1 MGSEDSRSYTVTDP
15 TQTNPSGDETVS
27 AAGPPQRPLLPLRHL
42 RVLDVSQVMAG
53 PFCGMLLGDM
63 GADVI
68 KVEPPG
74 SGDQTR
80 RAMGFKLKGSDSL
93 GFINMNRNKRSIVL
107 NLKTEAGR
115 EVFYQLVKTA
125 DVLIENY
132 RPGATARLGIDYATL
147 KAINP
152 RLIYASI
159 SGFGQT
165 GPWSQRPGFD
175 LIAQA
180 MGGIM
185 SITGHPDGPPAKSG
199 VPVADIGCALFA
211 LYAILSAYIGLRE
224 TGEGQYIDASLF
236 EAALAFSIWDI
247 SEFWGTGKVPQKLG
261 TANRM
266 SAPYQAVRA
275 SDGYFVMG
283 ANSDKLWRTLCQL
296 IQRPDLLE
304 DSRFASISDRLAN
317 RTTLIEELERTFVTR
332 SIDDWVER
340 MLAVGIPAG
349 PIYDYAQAL
358 YNEHAH
364 HRNMVMEIDHP
375 VEGKV
380 RSIGFPVK
388 LSGTPQQ
395 VRRSPPLLGEHNGEI
410 LAELGFGLDAVERL
424 RAGGAFAP

>member
-1 MGSEDSRSYTVTDP
+1 MSDP
-15 TQTNPSGDETVS
+15 IHPDLSHR
-27 AAGPPQRPLLPLRHL
+27 AAGNADEPRGRRPLPLRHL

-53 PFCGMLLGDM
+53 PVCGMLLGDM

-115 EVFYQLVKTA
+115 KVFYQLVQTA

-132 RPGATARLGIDYATL
+132 RPGAATRLGIDYATL
-147 KAINP
+147 KSINP
-152 RLIYASI
+152 GLIYASI

-180 MGGIM
+180 MSGIM
-185 SITGHPDGPPAKSG
+185 SITGDPDGPPSKSG

-211 LYAILSAYIGLRE
+211 LYAILSAYIGRCE
-224 TGEGQYIDASLF
+224 TGEGQHIDASLF
-236 EAALAFSIWDI
+236 EAGIAFSIWDI

-283 ANSDKLWRTLCQL
+283 ANSDKLWRSLCEL
-296 IQRPDLLE
+296 IDRRDLLQ
-304 DSRFASISDRLAN
+304 DPRFASIADRLGN
-317 RTTLIEELERTFVTR
+317 RKTLIEELEKTFVTR
-332 SIDDWVER
+332 PVDDWVER
-340 MLAVGIPAG
+340 LLGAGIPAG
-349 PIYDYAQAL
+349 PIYNYAQAL
-358 YNEHAH
+358 ESDHVR
-364 HRNMVMEIDHP
+364 HRGMVMEIDHP
-375 VEGKV
+375 AEGKV
-380 RSIGFPVK
+380 RAIGFPVK

-395 VRRSPPLLGEHNGEI
+395 VRVPPPLLGEHTEQV
-410 LAELGFGLDAVERL
+410 LAELGLGPDAVEKL
-424 RAGGAFAP
+424 RAEGAFAP

>member
-1 MGSEDSRSYTVTDP
+1 MTDATQVDPSREETGSE
-15 TQTNPSGDETVS
+15 
-27 AAGPPQRPLLPLRHL
+27 AKPPRRRLLPLRNL

-80 RAMGFKLKGSDSL
+80 GAMGFKLKGSDSL

-107 NLKTEAGR
+107 NLKTKAGR
-115 EVFYQLVKTA
+115 NVLYQLVETA

-132 RPGATARLGIDYATL
+132 RPGAAARLGIDYATL

-185 SITGHPDGPPAKSG
+185 SITGDPDGPPAKSG

-211 LYAILSAYIGLRE
+211 LYAILSAYIGRLD

-236 EAALAFSIWDI
+236 EAAIAFAVWDI
-247 SEFWGTGKVPQKLG
+247 SEFWGTGRVPQKLG

-283 ANSDKLWRTLCQL
+283 ANSDKLWRNLCEL
-296 IQRPDLLE
+296 INRPDLLE
-304 DSRFASISDRLAN
+304 DSRFASIANRLAN
-317 RTTLIEELERTFVTR
+317 RVTLIEELEKTFVTR
-332 SIDDWVER
+332 PAEDWVAQ

-358 YNEHAH
+358 DNDHAR
-364 HRNMVMEIDHP
+364 HRNVVMEIDHP
-375 VEGKV
+375 VEGRV

-388 LSGTPQQ
+388 LSGTPQL
-395 VRRSPPLLGEHNGEI
+395 VRMPPPLLGAHTEEI
-410 LAELGFGLDAVERL
+410 LTELGVGPDALEKL

>member
-1 MGSEDSRSYTVTDP
+1 LGNGWSNTVNDAAHTDLSREETGAGAKP
-15 TQTNPSGDETVS
+15 PRNP
-27 AAGPPQRPLLPLRHL
+27 ALPLGHL
-42 RVLDVSQVMAG
+42 RVLDVSQIMAG

-74 SGDQTR
+74 SGDLTR
-80 RAMGFKLKGSDSL
+80 RSMGFKLKGSDSL

-115 EVFYQLVKTA
+115 NVFYQMVKTA

-132 RPGATARLGIDYATL
+132 RPGAAARLGIDYATL

-152 RLIYASI
+152 RIIYASI

-185 SITGHPDGPPAKSG
+185 SITGHLDGPPAKSG

-211 LYAILSAYIGLRE
+211 IYAILSAYISRLE

-236 EAALAFSIWDI
+236 EAAIAFAVWDI

-283 ANSDKLWRTLCQL
+283 ANSDKLWQSLCEL
-296 IQRPDLLE
+296 IQRPDLLK
-304 DSRFASISDRLAN
+304 DSRFASIADRLAN
-317 RTTLIEELERTFVTR
+317 RVALIEELEKTFVTQTAEE
-332 SIDDWVER
+332 WVR
-340 MLAVGIPAG
+340 LMLGAGIPVG
-349 PIYDYAQAL
+349 PIYNYAEAL
-358 YNEHAH
+358 ENDHAR
-364 HRNMVMEIDHP
+364 HRNVVMDLDHP

-380 RSIGFPVK
+380 HSIGFPVK

-395 VRRSPPLLGEHNGEI
+395 VRLPPPLLGQHTEEI
-410 LAELGFGLDAVERL
+410 LSELGLGPDALEKL

>member
-1 MGSEDSRSYTVTDP
+1 MIRATQFNQSRE
-15 TQTNPSGDETVS
+15 ETE
-27 AAGPPQRPLLPLRHL
+27 REPLRKGVLPLRHL
-42 RVLDVSQVMAG
+42 RVLDVSQIMAG
-53 PFCGMLLGDM
+53 PFCSMLLGDM

-80 RAMGFKLKGSDSL
+80 RAMGFKLKGFDSL

-115 EVFYQLVKTA
+115 EVFYKLVRTA
-125 DVLIENY
+125 DVLVENY
-132 RPGATARLGIDYATL
+132 RPGAASRLGIDYATL

-180 MGGIM
+180 MGGVM
-185 SITGHPDGPPAKSG
+185 SITGDPAGPPAKSG

-211 LYAILSAYIGLRE
+211 VYAILSAYISRLE

-236 EAALAFSIWDI
+236 EAAIAFAVWDI
-247 SEFWGTGKVPQKLG
+247 SEFWGTGKVPEKLG

-283 ANSDKLWRTLCQL
+283 ANSDKLWRSLCEL
-296 IQRPDLLE
+296 IDRPGLLK
-304 DSRFASISDRLAN
+304 DSRFASIADRLAN
-317 RTTLIEELERTFVTR
+317 RVALIEELEKTFITR
-332 SIDDWVER
+332 PAEDWVSQ
-340 MLAVGIPAG
+340 MLGAGIPAG

-358 YNEHAH
+358 DNDHAR
-364 HRNMVMEIDHP
+364 HRNVVMEIDHP

-395 VRRSPPLLGEHNGEI
+395 VRMPPPLLGAHTEEV
-410 LAELGFGLDAVERL
+410 LAELGMGPDAVEKL
-424 RAGGAFAP
+424 RAAGAFAP